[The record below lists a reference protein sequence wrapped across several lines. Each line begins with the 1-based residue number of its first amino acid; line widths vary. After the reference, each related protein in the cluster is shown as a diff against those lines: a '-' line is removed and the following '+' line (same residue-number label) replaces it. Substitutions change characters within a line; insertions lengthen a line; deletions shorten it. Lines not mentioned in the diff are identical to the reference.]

1 MSLLGNAF
9 GLAAMSAAAEKVKS
23 AAAKAHSLAQVHL
36 GDMLETAEVQ
46 YDETGRAVISTYR
59 LPEGPSVSDDS
70 KANSRISALI
80 DEREQLR
87 ERTNEQLNQ
96 LQDQL
101 ARRLELAEEHRAE
114 AEARVHGAVERE
126 EQLEQRLLSLEVHLD
141 GEQARRRMLEV
152 ECEELRALRR
162 EHATSTEGAAI
173 ALTAAVDAEAAR
185 WRGDVEEMRSER
197 AKAQRR
203 CEQLEQEVKGLRE
216 AWRVDQEALRLQLQ
230 QQEQAHPGDGTRQKE
245 STSVAEAAE
254 AAKAVEAAGATAATA
269 TRMLLATRSAEH
281 AREMTRV
288 VDEARAT
295 LRAEHELET
304 AQAVAGAHHSLEA
317 IRQDRDACMR
327 QVKELRVAVGCMTHA
342 IAEQDVCL
350 ARTAADAQRA
360 VEERAAL
367 KAQVQHGVDA
377 ASEHLESATREAAHQ
392 VRDAELHAANL
403 RRELDELQQTVAK
416 ERADV
421 AAERESAEEH
431 RKAQART
438 LAATVSELDG
448 AQQELRKVRGEL
460 EALRLHLL
468 DDEEESSQR
477 EGQLSDHVRTLEAA
491 AADLEARRQ
500 SAEAA
505 AAASENRAGRAES
518 ARASAERRVVEQTT
532 ALSNLQTVLEH
543 LQLQSTG
550 PSEELTQLRLGGRLL
565 AAELHQ
571 METEHAGAV
580 LARDELP
587 KVRRKLEEEREANL
601 LRHEQM
607 ASMQA
612 LLRAAKDER
621 SQDSVIDKQLVASVL
636 VKYVEGGN
644 SAQVLAVLA
653 SMLGCSHP
661 ERQRL
666 GLVPR
671 TMMASH
677 PDAKL
682 SDLWTDF
689 LLAESGDGATGAS
702 AR

>member
-46 YDETGRAVISTYR
+46 YDETGRPVISTYR

-87 ERTNEQLNQ
+87 ERANEQLNQ

-101 ARRLELAEEHRAE
+101 ARQLELAEEHRAE

-162 EHATSTEGAAI
+162 EHTTSTEGAAI

-342 IAEQDVCL
+342 IAEQDACL

-377 ASEHLESATREAAHQ
+377 ASEHLQSATREAAHQ
-392 VRDAELHAANL
+392 VRDAEQHAANL
-403 RRELDELQQTVAK
+403 RRELDELRQTVAK

-421 AAERESAEEH
+421 AAERESAAEQ
-431 RKAQART
+431 RKAQARS
-438 LAATVSELDG
+438 LAATVSERDG

-468 DDEEESSQR
+468 DDEEASSQR
-477 EGQLSDHVRTLEAA
+477 EGQLSDHLRTLEAA
-491 AADLEARRQ
+491 AADVEARRQ

-518 ARASAERRVVEQTT
+518 ARASAERRVVEQAT

-543 LQLQSTG
+543 LQLQATG
-550 PSEELTQLRLGGRLL
+550 PREELTQVRLGGRLL

-571 METEHAGAV
+571 MEAEHAGAV
-580 LARDELP
+580 LARDELS
-587 KVRRKLEEEREANL
+587 KVRHKLEEEREANV

-671 TMMASH
+671 PSTASH

-689 LLAESGDGATGAS
+689 LLAESGDGAAGAS

>member
-1 MSLLGNAF
+1 LFSIYVSIGMSILGNAF

-46 YDETGRAVISTYR
+46 YDETGRAVISTDR
-59 LPEGPSVSDDS
+59 HPSVSDDA

-87 ERTNEQLNQ
+87 ELANEQLKQ

-101 ARRLELAEEHRAE
+101 ARRLELTEEHRAE

-126 EQLEQRLLSLEVHLD
+126 EHLEQRILSLEVHLD

-162 EHATSTEGAAI
+162 EHATSTEGAAM
-173 ALTAAVDAEAAR
+173 ALSAAVDAEAAR

-203 CEQLEQEVKGLRE
+203 CEQLEQEVNGLRE
-216 AWRVDQEALRLQLQ
+216 AWRADQEASRLQ
-230 QQEQAHPGDGTRQKE
+230 QQEQEQKARAAAGSSREE
-245 STSVAEAAE
+245 STSVAETAAT
-254 AAKAVEAAGATAATA
+254 AAATA
-269 TRMLLATRSAEH
+269 TRMLRATLSAEH
-281 AREMTRV
+281 AREVARS

-295 LRAEHELET
+295 QRAEHELQM
-304 AQAVAGAHHSLEA
+304 AQAVARAHESLEA
-317 IRQDRDACMR
+317 TRLDRDACMR

-350 ARTAADAQRA
+350 ARTAVDAQRA

-518 ARASAERRVVEQTT
+518 ALATAERRIVEQST
-532 ALSNLQTVLEH
+532 ALSNLQIVLEH

-571 METEHAGAV
+571 MEAEHAGAV

-601 LRHEQM
+601 LRHEQI

-644 SAQVLAVLA
+644 SGQVLAVLA
-653 SMLGCSHP
+653 SMLGCSHT